1 VGEVE
6 TWIAFLFP
14 LPVSDFCSSLYQALM
29 LENLQKHSTPHA
41 AFQPNS
47 QVREKVCLDR
57 MGYLETIVSK
67 WEDMVLFSLSS
78 EAVFS

>member
-1 VGEVE
+1 
-6 TWIAFLFP
+6 
-14 LPVSDFCSSLYQALM
+14 M